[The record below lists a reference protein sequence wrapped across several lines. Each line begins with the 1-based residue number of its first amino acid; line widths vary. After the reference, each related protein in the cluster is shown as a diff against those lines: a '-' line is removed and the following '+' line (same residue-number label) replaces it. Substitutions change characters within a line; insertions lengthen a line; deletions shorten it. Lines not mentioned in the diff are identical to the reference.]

1 MKSKDP
7 RMAMKNLKE
16 KKRKS
21 KEYTTLISRH
31 IMKTNQSIHENTG
44 INKVGKCNR
53 IEIPKKKIYIY
64 IYK

>member
-7 RMAMKNLKE
+7 RMAMKNLKN
-16 KKRKS
+16 KKGKS

-31 IMKTNQSIHENTG
+31 IMKTNQSVHENTD

-53 IEIPKKKIYIY
+53 IEIPKINIHK
-64 IYK
+64 